1 VKRDERRVRIARKR
15 RGVSQKGV
23 SRREDSRRKIM
34 WEERKWLE
42 IKKERT
48 KWNRE
53 ETRVMKRKADG
64 RGRKTRRNIGN
75 EEEEREEYKIGAK
88 KICG

>member
-1 VKRDERRVRIARKR
+1 
-15 RGVSQKGV
+15 
-23 SRREDSRRKIM
+23 
-34 WEERKWLE
+34 
-42 IKKERT
+42 
-48 KWNRE
+48 
-53 ETRVMKRKADG
+53 MKRKADG